1 MTAIP
6 GFSDHDD
13 SYLNTAYSILS
24 TIIAHGNM
32 VAQYRKEEL
41 EKLQEILHL
50 MEIRNEETAVPKT
63 NHKLASD
70 NRRDLSLPAEPP
82 ERIAATGSTANGL
95 ASSEEMLSIAGLLDW
110 EPDISTFHNDQITG
124 SWLWVDAIAEDLGL
138 DGDLL

>member
-6 GFSDHDD
+6 GLSDNDG
-13 SYLNTAYSILS
+13 SYLNTAFSILS

-50 MEIRNEETAVPKT
+50 VEIHNEKTAEPKT
-63 NHKLASD
+63 NHKLSS
-70 NRRDLSLPAEPP
+70 NNNRDLNLPAERP
-82 ERIAATGSTANGL
+82 ERIAETGSAANGL

-110 EPDISTFHNDQITG
+110 EPETSTFRNDQLAG
-124 SWLWVDAIAEDLGL
+124 SWLWIDAMTEDLGL
-138 DGDLL
+138 NGDLV